1 MQLTGHY
8 DLISHSP
15 LNSQQMSPPL
25 EMTFFFPF
33 LSRVGFLLGEGPV
46 GNSGPFL
53 DTFCSHISEQV
64 TCVHHDTGG
73 LRRPH

>member
-8 DLISHSP
+8 DLNSHSP

-33 LSRVGFLLGEGPV
+33 VKKSINLFVCRKSQDSP
-46 GNSGPFL
+46 
-53 DTFCSHISEQV
+53 TFSFKE
-64 TCVHHDTGG
+64 
-73 LRRPH
+73 